1 MSLWNLSS
9 DWFLLLSM
17 GSDWI
22 LLLFFVRD
30 SQWLLSF
37 RSIANSLYYDGY
49 TLFTVHV
56 LQKGEIEGDW
66 ERCMYTFSLF
76 FIIMLYR
83 TLQCA
88 AFLSLFVVTCALWCG
103 EMSRAFAPW
112 VSLSL
117 SCIFYRVHVVRTLAV
132 SPYLSHLSYTIV
144 SLLYR
149 CCHRMCVVFTIYRL
163 GDITNTSIRPYPSL
177 TPSPAHTPKRQAQWH
192 SYSQPQAKRSYQ
204 RYVCIYAHV
213 LFLHSSDHIPFLYIY
228 IYIYSVCVSVQYLC
242 VCVVCVQYVCVC
254 VHVCVCVYTCV
265 YVCMCGHVY
274 FLIRLCLS
282 FIPAPCPCS
291 PLHQAAIS
299 QPIPAFVASVYSYPH

>member
-22 LLLFFVRD
+22 LLLSFVRD

-37 RSIANSLYYDGY
+37 RSAKSLYYDGY

-56 LQKGEIEGDW
+56 LQKGKGEGDW

-177 TPSPAHTPKRQAQWH
+177 TPSPAHTPKRQSIIRPYPSLTPSPAHTPKRQAQWH

-228 IYIYSVCVSVQYLC
+228 IYIYIYSVCVSVQYVC

-254 VHVCVCVYTCV
+254 VYVYVRYIYIYIYICV
-265 YVCMCGHVY
+265 YVCS
-274 FLIRLCLS
+274 CL
-282 FIPAPCPCS
+282 F
-291 PLHQAAIS
+291 
-299 QPIPAFVASVYSYPH
+299 F